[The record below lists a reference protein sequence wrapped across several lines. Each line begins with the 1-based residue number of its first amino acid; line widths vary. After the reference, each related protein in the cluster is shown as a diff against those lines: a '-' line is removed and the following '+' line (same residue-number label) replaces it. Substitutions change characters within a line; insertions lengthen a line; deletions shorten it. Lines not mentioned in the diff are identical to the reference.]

1 MSVNANPT
9 RSSKSV
15 LYKFRER
22 TFGRSPLGPGSY
34 AWLFHRIT
42 GIVLALY
49 LILHLFVLGT
59 VLQGGDSFNQIMTT
73 LENPVAKVF
82 ETLLIWVAVFHTTNG
97 LRLVVLDLAPSV
109 NQRFLIYGALAATVL
124 LSLIVTL
131 FIW

>member
-1 MSVNANPT
+1 MSVNANHT

-15 LYKFRER
+15 LYKFGQR
-22 TFGRSPLGPGSY
+22 TFGGRPLGLGSY

-49 LILHLFVLGT
+49 LVLHLLVLGT
-59 VLQGGDSFNQIMTT
+59 VLQGGGSFNQIMTVF
-73 LENPVAKVF
+73 ENPVVKVL
-82 ETLLIWVAVFHTTNG
+82 ETLLIWVAIFHAANG
-97 LRLVVLDLAPSV
+97 FRLVVLDLAPSV
-109 NQRFLIYGALAATVL
+109 NQRSLAYGAVVATVL